1 MYKLRES
8 IAGGGVSDHSKLTE
22 LSEPMTSEALLA
34 KDPLDGQ
41 NLLAYA
47 ALWGSADWFIH
58 LTKLIAKKVGFFG
71 GVQGFARM
79 TC

>member
-1 MYKLRES
+1 MYRLRES
-8 IAGGGVSDHSKLTE
+8 IAEGISDHSTLTE
-22 LSEPMTSEALLA
+22 LSEPMTFEALLA
-34 KDPLDGQ
+34 KDPHDGQ

-47 ALWGSADWFIH
+47 ASCGRADWFIH
-58 LTKLIAKKVGFFG
+58 LTKRIAKKVGFFG